1 MSKAKDFYVR
11 CNNCEA
17 IYKNSVGSTPCCGS
31 IAYVIEDVGNIK
43 AYYDRCIKQVKIE
56 LKEKQKEYWH
66 GSSAYNV
73 LRSLETTIPSAL
85 KEELTK

>member
-1 MSKAKDFYVR
+1 MSK
-11 CNNCEA
+11 EEEQWL
-17 IYKNSVGSTPCCGS
+17 G
-31 IAYVIEDVGNIK
+31 IEIELALRDKKIVK
-43 AYYDRCIKQVKIE
+43 AYYDRCVKQVKIE